1 MSALVDRPQGLSSS
15 EIESTLVV
23 ENVTKRF
30 GGVVAL
36 RDVSFAVPRGEIVG
50 LLGANGSGKT
60 TMLNIVSGS
69 HKPTAGSILFE
80 GQNVAG
86 RNPESVA
93 SLGVARTFQQSM
105 TFATISVRENLR
117 IVTRDPE
124 KIQTVSDR
132 LGLSGHLEVQAGA
145 LSHGLLRLLGVG
157 LALLTG
163 PSLLLLDEPAAG
175 LAHADSAMLAE
186 TLSGLRSDGLTM
198 VVVDHDMDFVLPLS
212 DRVVVLNAGE
222 LLFTGSASDMRND
235 ESVKHAYLGTAL

>member
-1 MSALVDRPQGLSSS
+1 MGALVEQPETAHGLST
-15 EIESTLVV
+15 ECTLVV

-36 RDVSFAVPRGEIVG
+36 REVSFEVPQGEIVG

-60 TMLNIVSGS
+60 TMLNIISGA
-69 HKPTAGSILFE
+69 HKPTGGSIVFD
-80 GQNVAG
+80 GQDIAG

-93 SLGVARTFQQSM
+93 ALGVARTFQQSM

-124 KIQTVSDR
+124 RIQAVSER
-132 LGLSGHLEVQAGA
+132 LGLSDHLEVQAGS
-145 LSHGLLRLLGVG
+145 LSHGLQRLLGVG

-175 LAHADSAMLAE
+175 LARADSALLAE
-186 TLSGLRSDGLTM
+186 TLSGLRRDGLTM
-198 VVVDHDMDFVLPLS
+198 IVVDHDMDFVLPLS
-212 DRVVVLNAGE
+212 NRVVVLNAGE
-222 LLFTGSASDMRND
+222 LLFTGSAAAMRND
-235 ESVKHAYLGTAL
+235 ESVKQAYLGTAL

>member
-1 MSALVDRPQGLSSS
+1 
-15 EIESTLVV
+15 
-23 ENVTKRF
+23 
-30 GGVVAL
+30 
-36 RDVSFAVPRGEIVG
+36 
-50 LLGANGSGKT
+50 
-60 TMLNIVSGS
+60 
-69 HKPTAGSILFE
+69 
-80 GQNVAG
+80 
-86 RNPESVA
+86 
-93 SLGVARTFQQSM
+93 M

-132 LGLSGHLEVQAGA
+132 LGLSDHLDVQAGS
-145 LSHGLLRLLGVG
+145 LSHGLQRLLGVG

-212 DRVVVLNAGE
+212 NRVVVLNAGE
-222 LLFTGSASDMRND
+222 LLFTGSAADMRND
-235 ESVKHAYLGTAL
+235 QSVKEAYLGTAL